1 MEESMKEILVN
12 KWFEG
17 TLSGEELAAFKALPE
32 YPDYLKIS
40 EAATQFGAPHFDSDT
55 VYEGIQAQKAIKKH
69 RNFGQWWK
77 IAAAVL
83 LLATCSYFFT
93 QENRLETYTT
103 EIAEQKT
110 IILPDN
116 SEIIL
121 NAQSTIRY
129 SQKDWDDN
137 RLVYLDGE
145 AFFKVAKGET
155 FDVQTTHGTVTVLG
169 TQFNVKERLNY
180 FAVQTY
186 EGLVGVKHPSYTG
199 KLPAGTGVQIA
210 NNNTTPYSAHSIATV
225 PSWTEKSSTFE
236 STPYH
241 MVLEEVER
249 QFAVR
254 ITSNNNETTKLFTGS
269 FTHTDL
275 KQALKTITLPMHLTF
290 TIDGSNI
297 SLTNN

>member
-17 TLSGEELAAFKALPE
+17 TLSSEELAAFKALPE

-40 EAATQFGAPHFDSDT
+40 EAATHFGAPHFDAAT
-55 VYEGIQAQKAIKKH
+55 TYERIQAQKALKKD

-77 IAAAVL
+77 IAAAIL
-83 LLATCSYFFT
+83 LLVAGSYFFT
-93 QENRLETYTT
+93 QENGLETYTT
-103 EIAEQKT
+103 EIAEQK
-110 IILPDN
+110 IITLPDN

-121 NAQSTIRY
+121 NAQSTIRF
-129 SQKDWDDN
+129 SEKDWN
-137 RLVYLDGE
+137 EHRLVQLDGE

-155 FDVQTTHGTVTVLG
+155 FDVQTAQGIVTVLG

-186 EGLVGVKHPSYTG
+186 EGLVEVEHPSYTG

-210 NNNTTPYSAHSIATV
+210 NNKTTPYSAHSITTV

-249 QFAVR
+249 QFAVH
-254 ITSNNNETTKLFTGS
+254 ITSKNIETTKLFTGS
-269 FTHTDL
+269 FTHTNL
-275 KQALKTITLPMHLTF
+275 KEALKMITLPMQLTY

>member
-1 MEESMKEILVN
+1 
-12 KWFEG
+12 
-17 TLSGEELAAFKALPE
+17 
-32 YPDYLKIS
+32 
-40 EAATQFGAPHFDSDT
+40 
-55 VYEGIQAQKAIKKH
+55 
-69 RNFGQWWK
+69 
-77 IAAAVL
+77 
-83 LLATCSYFFT
+83 